1 MFAAHAAPDDFV
13 KLDIVGFVG
22 SSKIHLGQSARDS
35 NMGALK
41 SSRSIRWRLQRD
53 LT

>member
-13 KLDIVGFVG
+13 ELDIIGFVG
-22 SSKIHLGQSARDS
+22 SAKIYLGQSARDS
-35 NMGALK
+35 NMVAPK